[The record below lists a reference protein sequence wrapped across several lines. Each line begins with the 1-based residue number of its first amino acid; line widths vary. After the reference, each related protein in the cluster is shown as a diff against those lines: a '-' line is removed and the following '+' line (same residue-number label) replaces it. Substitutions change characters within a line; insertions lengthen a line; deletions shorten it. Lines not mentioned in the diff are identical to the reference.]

1 MTRTS
6 KTVILLVLLWWTS
19 NGLTSLFSK
28 TEMSKPRNKKSFLE
42 MKWLDLTIIQFLFGF
57 MGSAFW
63 LLFIEKRFLSIQM
76 SRDWNDLV
84 AIIGNLVGHLSV
96 NVSYTFVT
104 SSATQVV
111 KSSEP
116 IFMFLFLLCLPSR
129 HVEKQNMNAYVLF
142 SMILMVFGTCLFVL
156 WDITFNVWGITAA
169 VVSNIAFPL
178 RNIALKNISERYQSP
193 FQKYFMLSFSGIL
206 LLFPPLILKLI
217 FENKSLFNLSP
228 AGIAAASFHCIYN
241 LASITVLQNASPLN
255 HAILNFSKRIFVIAL
270 NIKYFHLNMTWHM
283 FTGLAIVFS
292 GLALYLFFKTPQST
306 SNSNMF
312 LVSPF
317 ARITPRRYCRFF
329 FFVGI
334 LSLLSTMVY
343 LPPLNNSGKVNLNS
357 VGQEIFL
364 HAHMKRGVKE
374 IITTAWAFN
383 RPVSDA
389 FIEAIIAASEEND
402 AGIHVYCGTT
412 KCMGIIKKL
421 KNPEVTASFLVVPI
435 VLGKTPLKEWGE
447 RHVLYKV
454 LTGFHYEWY
463 LTQAVCLAHLW
474 QHGGRFYLPPY
485 RIPERLSNTGNYPD
499 ELQDN
504 DSPCISLRNVI
515 KRNDSLKVAIA
526 MPPKDQRV
534 QRMMEKFLENMSWI
548 NFTTLPFVFQDTVW
562 NAYVEHCANLRFS
575 CLTRNPKSLRDLYA
589 QQRVQFYDEPHF
601 GALSLD
607 SNVGRRNRGNIGDEI
622 QSIAG
627 IQFLP
632 FLDFFLDR
640 KFQIAPNTHGHH
652 TVFFNSWWGNGRLK
666 WPPSKNIDPIMLSVH
681 TEQRFR
687 EVISSSP
694 KTIEFLKSKAP
705 IGARDMITKRFLDK
719 IGVKSFFSGCM
730 TLFLQINFRPLE
742 NRDNTIYIADLS
754 RENMKLLPKQVVTKS
769 KFVKHTFH
777 YGERPKLMTKERF
790 VDAYKILDK
799 YSKAKLVITRR
810 IHAALPCVAMGT
822 PVIFFNAPKM
832 PGGGGSISNSS
843 ERVAGLVDLFH
854 TIDLYDLTKEQA
866 REKLSKFNW
875 TNPPPN
881 PNLASRMQMVF
892 SMWVILRTNQ
902 AIYESAQRFGM
913 LPLTP
918 KWLTKARSGHDFHMI
933 YDEVCQD
940 GGLSW
945 HQMRCIESVLRH
957 HPTSR
962 LFIYSNTIEQ
972 SEFDVLTEVGYHVTL
987 VNYQVSDIVQQIP
1000 LNEFFNQFAQ
1010 TTNDDASVKKIM
1022 HEHGVLK
1029 LLLLYING
1037 GVYLAENTIVLK
1049 PINFSIKNVLS
1060 LDSESNVNPWMLNFE
1075 KNHKFI
1081 FEALEMFSTMY
1092 NENMKPDNGKALLTK
1107 VCTFFYFRMVQI
1119 FIHSLFFMHMQL
1131 EIQVRYS

>member
-57 MGSAFW
+57 MGSAFC

-156 WDITFNVWGITAA
+156 WDITLNVWGITAA

-206 LLFPPLILKLI
+206 LLFPPLVLKLI
-217 FENKSLFNLSP
+217 FQNASLFDLSP
-228 AGIAAASFHCIYN
+228 AGIAAASFYCVYN
-241 LASITVLQNASPLN
+241 LASITVLQNVSSLN
-255 HAILNFSKRIFVIAL
+255 HAILNFFKRIFVIVL
-270 NIKYFHLNMTWHM
+270 NIKYFNLNMTWHM
-283 FTGLAIVFS
+283 FTGLAVVSS
-292 GLALYLFFKTPQST
+292 GLAIYLYFRNSQSR
-306 SNSNMF
+306 SNLKKF
-312 LVSPF
+312 LISSF
-317 ARITPRRYCRFF
+317 IRITPRRYCRCLLL
-329 FFVGI
+329 VSI

-343 LPPLNNSGKVNLNS
+343 LPPLNNDNIQVNFISDRQKISLDTR
-357 VGQEIFL
+357 
-364 HAHMKRGVKE
+364 MKREVRE
-374 IITTAWAFN
+374 VITTAWAFN
-383 RPVSDA
+383 RPVSNE
-389 FIEAIIAASEEND
+389 FIEDIYRISKQTD
-402 AGIHVYCGTT
+402 VCIHVYCGTT
-412 KCMGIIKKL
+412 KCVDVIKKL
-421 KNPEVTASFLVVPI
+421 KNPYVTASFLVVPI
-435 VLGKTPLKEWGE
+435 ALGKTPLEEWGK

-454 LTGFHYEWY
+454 LAGFHYEWY
-463 LTQAVCLAHLW
+463 LAQAVCLAHLW

-485 RIPERLSNTGNYPD
+485 RITGRLSNTGKYPD

-504 DSPCISLRNVI
+504 GSPCRSFKSVMKQNDFLRAV
-515 KRNDSLKVAIA
+515 IA

-534 QRMMEKFLENMSWI
+534 QRMMEKFLKNMTW
-548 NFTTLPFVFQDTVW
+548 NFTTMPDMFQDTVW
-562 NAYVEHCANLRFS
+562 NAYVGRCANLRFS

-589 QQRVQFYDEPHF
+589 QQRVQCYDESHF
-601 GALSLD
+601 GAISFD
-607 SNVGRRNRGNIGDEI
+607 SNVGHINRGNIGDEI

-640 KFQIAPNTHGHH
+640 NFQIAPNAHGSH

-705 IGARDMITKRFLDK
+705 IGARDLATKGFLDK

-730 TLFLQINFRPLE
+730 TLFLQINSRPLG
-742 NRDNTIYIADLS
+742 NRDNTIYIADLLE
-754 RENMKLLPKQVVTKS
+754 ENIELLPKHIVIKS
-769 KFVKHTFH
+769 KFVNHTFH
-777 YGERPKLMTKERF
+777 HGERPKLMTKERF
-790 VDAYKILDK
+790 VDAYKIVDK
-799 YSKAKLVITRR
+799 YSKAKLVITQR

-822 PVIFFNAPKM
+822 PVIFFNSPKM
-832 PGGGGSISNSS
+832 PGGGGSSFNCS
-843 ERVAGLVDLFH
+843 ERVTGLVHLFH
-854 TIDLYDLTKEQA
+854 SIDLYDLTMEKA

-881 PNLASRMQMVF
+881 PNLASRMQMVS
-892 SMWVILRTNQ
+892 SMWVILRKNQ
-902 AIYESAQRFGM
+902 AIYESARRFGM

-918 KWLTKARSGHDFHMI
+918 KWLTKAHRGHDFHMI
-933 YDEVCQD
+933 YDDVCQD
-940 GGLSW
+940 GSLSW
-945 HQMRCIESVLRH
+945 YQMRYIESVLRH

-972 SEFDVLTEVGYHVTL
+972 SEFDVLTEIGYYVTL

-1000 LNEFFNQFAQ
+1000 VIEFYNQFAQ

-1022 HEHGVLK
+1022 REHGVLK

-1049 PINFSIKNVLS
+1049 PIDFSQNNVLS
-1060 LDSESNVNPWMLNFE
+1060 LDSKSNVNPWMLNFE

-1081 FEALEMFSTMY
+1081 FEALKMFSTMY
-1092 NENMKPDNGKALLTK
+1092 TENMNPDDGKALLTK
-1107 VCTFFYFRMVQI
+1107 VCTSFYFRI
-1119 FIHSLFFMHMQL
+1119 FVCSHTFM
-1131 EIQVRYS
+1131 YSVF

>member
-1 MTRTS
+1 MTQTL
-6 KTVILLVLLWWTS
+6 KTVNLLVLLWWMA

-76 SRDWNDLV
+76 PHDWNDLF
-84 AIIGNLVGHLSV
+84 AIMGNLVGHLSV
-96 NVSYTFVT
+96 NVSYTFVS

-116 IFMFLFLLCLPSR
+116 IFMFLFLLCLPSQ

-142 SMILMVFGTCLFVL
+142 SIILMVFGTCLFVL

-178 RNIALKNISERYQSP
+178 RNIALKNIGERYQSP
-193 FQKYFMLSFSGIL
+193 FQKYFISLFFGIL
-206 LLFPPLILKLI
+206 LLFPPLVLKLI
-217 FENKSLFNLSP
+217 FQNASLFNLSP
-228 AGIAAASFHCIYN
+228 AGIAAASFHCVYN
-241 LASITVLQNASPLN
+241 LASITVLQNVSPLN
-255 HAILNFSKRIFVIAL
+255 HAILNFLKRIFVIAL
-270 NIKYFHLNMTWHM
+270 NVKYFNLPMTWYL

-292 GLALYLFFKTPQST
+292 GLAIYLFFTNPQST
-306 SNSNMF
+306 SNSKMFFISCFKRITTQRLGPIFF
-312 LVSPF
+312 LVG
-317 ARITPRRYCRFF
+317 T
-329 FFVGI
+329 
-334 LSLLSTMVY
+334 LSLLSAITY
-343 LPPLNNSGKVNLNS
+343 LPSTNNNSRNVSPNF
-357 VGQEIFL
+357 VRQEIL
-364 HAHMKRGVKE
+364 YAHMKREVKE
-374 IITTAWAFN
+374 VITTAWVFN

-389 FIEAIIAASEEND
+389 FIEGIFRVSQQTD

-412 KCMGIIKKL
+412 KCVEVIKKL
-421 KNPEVTASFLVVPI
+421 KNPSVTASFLVVPI
-435 VLGKTPLKEWGE
+435 ALGKTPLEEWGE
-447 RHVLYKV
+447 RHALYKV

-474 QHGGRFYLPPY
+474 QHGGRFYLPSY
-485 RIPERLSNTGNYPD
+485 KITERLSNPGKYPD
-499 ELQDN
+499 ALQDN
-504 DSPCISLRNVI
+504 DSPCRPFKSVM
-515 KRNDSLKVAIA
+515 KRNGSLKATIA

-534 QRMMEKFLENMSWI
+534 QRMVQKFLKNMTW
-548 NFTTLPFVFQDTVW
+548 NFTTMPGFFQDTVW
-562 NAYVEHCANLRFS
+562 NAYVGHCANLRFA
-575 CLTRNPKSLRDLYA
+575 CFIRNPKSLLDLYT

-601 GALSLD
+601 GAISLD
-607 SNVGRRNRGNIGDEI
+607 SNVGRINRGNIGDEI
-622 QSIAG
+622 QSIVG

-640 KFQIAPNTHGHH
+640 KFQLAPNTHGNH
-652 TVFFNSWWGNGRLK
+652 TVFFNAWWGDSRLK
-666 WPPSKNIDPIMLSVH
+666 WPPSRNIDPIMLSVH

-687 EVISSSP
+687 NAISSSS

-705 IGARDMITKRFLDK
+705 IGARDLVTKGFLDK

-730 TLFLQINFRPLE
+730 TLFLQINSRLLG
-742 NRDNTIYIADLS
+742 NRDNTIYIVDLS
-754 RENMKLLPKQVVTKS
+754 KENMELLPKQIVIKS
-769 KFVKHTFH
+769 KFVNHTFH
-777 YGERPKLMTKERF
+777 HGVRPKLMTKERF

-799 YSKAKLVITRR
+799 YSKAKLVITQR
-810 IHAALPCVAMGT
+810 IHAAIPCVAMGT
-822 PVIFFNAPKM
+822 PVIFFNSPKM
-832 PGGGGSISNSS
+832 PGGGRNSSNCS
-843 ERVAGLVDLFH
+843 ERVTGLVHLFH
-854 TIDLYDLTKEQA
+854 SIDLYDLTMEQA
-866 REKLSKFNW
+866 KEKLSKFNW

-881 PNLASRMQMVF
+881 PNLASRMQMIS
-892 SMWVILRTNQ
+892 SMWVILRKNQ
-902 AIYESAQRFGM
+902 AIYESARRFGM

-918 KWLTKARSGHDFHMI
+918 KWLTKSGLGRDFHMI

-940 GGLSW
+940 GSLSW

-972 SEFDVLTEVGYHVTL
+972 SEFDVLTEIGYYVTL
-987 VNYQVSDIVQQIP
+987 VNYQISDIVQKIP
-1000 LNEFFNQFAQ
+1000 STEFFKQFTQ

-1049 PINFSIKNVLS
+1049 PMNISQNNVLS

-1075 KNHKFI
+1075 KNHKFL

-1107 VCTFFYFRMVQI
+1107 VCISISIFRTPAGICGCGMPT
-1119 FIHSLFFMHMQL
+1119 
-1131 EIQVRYS
+1131 YSILMILNR